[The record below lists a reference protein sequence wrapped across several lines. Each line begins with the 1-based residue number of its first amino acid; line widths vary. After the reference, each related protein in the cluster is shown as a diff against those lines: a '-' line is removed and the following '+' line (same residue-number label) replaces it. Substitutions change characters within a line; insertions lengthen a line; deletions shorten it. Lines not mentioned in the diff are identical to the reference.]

1 MSVGEFFESMEENR
15 AVLGFMMRS
24 SSSDFIDTAA
34 RRQRQLPPCSVNHS
48 SRLATLC
55 VSNVCSS
62 HPSTAGTALCR
73 DTNEHRNIKLHYTFS
88 HAHSIINSIR
98 ISFEVFLSRSLIFY
112 SPDMLTGMAPT
123 SPLTHTQPQDSIF
136 FLYLIY
142 SQPYLEFTFI
152 NTTILWGTRNL

>member
-15 AVLGFMMRS
+15 AVLGFMMRN

-34 RRQRQLPPCSVNHS
+34 RRQRQPPPCSVNHS

-112 SPDMLTGMAPT
+112 SPDMFTGISDIASHPHPT
-123 SPLTHTQPQDSIF
+123 P
-136 FLYLIY
+136 
-142 SQPYLEFTFI
+142 
-152 NTTILWGTRNL
+152 R